1 MYFIIF
7 CHALLLKLAKT
18 THVHSL
24 WFSFLVSDEVCS
36 VILAKWENLTRKL
49 FPNIVKFLRILN
61 GILKE
66 IWHANY
72 MLIDPSPFPFYLYA
86 KLLQSC
92 WTLCEP
98 MDYSPPGSSVSGIL
112 QAKILDWVAMPF
124 SRRSSWSRDW
134 TCIFCVF
141 CIGRGISLP
150 LTPPELVILF
160 CASQVALV

>member
-24 WFSFLVSDEVCS
+24 WFSFLVSDEICS

-66 IWHANY
+66 I
-72 MLIDPSPFPFYLYA
+72 
-86 KLLQSC
+86 
-92 WTLCEP
+92 
-98 MDYSPPGSSVSGIL
+98 
-112 QAKILDWVAMPF
+112 
-124 SRRSSWSRDW
+124 
-134 TCIFCVF
+134 
-141 CIGRGISLP
+141 
-150 LTPPELVILF
+150 
-160 CASQVALV
+160 